1 MPRTDLAVNMLLYMQ
16 KHRCI
21 PLGIYDKKTMDAFFD
36 HKRRQRLLFSNAL
49 RPYDTLEELAAK
61 EHLDL
66 KTLKATLDRY
76 NKDIAAGRDSEF
88 GKNIA
93 GSLSVP
99 LTEPPFAACTIEPD
113 LSYTQGGVL
122 INTRAE
128 AISALDDKPIPGLY
142 VAGEASAG
150 VFGVTRLTACS
161 LPDCAAFGMIAGEE
175 IAKRAR
181 NIKA

>member
-1 MPRTDLAVNMLLYMQ
+1 M
-16 KHRCI
+16 
-21 PLGIYDKKTMDAFFD
+21 
-36 HKRRQRLLFSNAL
+36 
-49 RPYDTLEELAAK
+49 RP
-61 EHLDL
+61 
-66 KTLKATLDRY
+66 
-76 NKDIAAGRDSEF
+76 
-88 GKNIA
+88 
-93 GSLSVP
+93 
-99 LTEPPFAACTIEPD
+99 CTIEPD

-128 AISALDDKPIPGLY
+128 AISAWTTSPSPASMWPAKPLP
-142 VAGEASAG
+142 G

>member
-76 NKDIAAGRDSEF
+76 NKDIAAG
-88 GKNIA
+88 
-93 GSLSVP
+93 
-99 LTEPPFAACTIEPD
+99 
-113 LSYTQGGVL
+113 
-122 INTRAE
+122 
-128 AISALDDKPIPGLY
+128 
-142 VAGEASAG
+142 

>member
-1 MPRTDLAVNMLLYMQ
+1 
-16 KHRCI
+16 
-21 PLGIYDKKTMDAFFD
+21 MDAFFD

-66 KTLKATLDRY
+66 KPLKATLDRY
-76 NKDIAAGRDSEF
+76 NKD
-88 GKNIA
+88 IA

>member
-1 MPRTDLAVNMLLYMQ
+1 M
-16 KHRCI
+16 
-21 PLGIYDKKTMDAFFD
+21 
-36 HKRRQRLLFSNAL
+36 
-49 RPYDTLEELAAK
+49 
-61 EHLDL
+61 
-66 KTLKATLDRY
+66 
-76 NKDIAAGRDSEF
+76 
-88 GKNIA
+88 
-93 GSLSVP
+93 P

-122 INTRAE
+122 INTKAE

>member
-1 MPRTDLAVNMLLYMQ
+1 MSTCLLVTIKAEVS
-16 KHRCI
+16 KH
-21 PLGIYDKKTMDAFFD
+21 A
-36 HKRRQRLLFSNAL
+36 
-49 RPYDTLEELAAK
+49 
-61 EHLDL
+61 
-66 KTLKATLDRY
+66 
-76 NKDIAAGRDSEF
+76 
-88 GKNIA
+88 
-93 GSLSVP
+93 
-99 LTEPPFAACTIEPD
+99 
-113 LSYTQGGVL
+113 L